1 MNYIQPLPPTVSESE
16 SESGTAQGLEQ
27 EIRESKILVV
37 DDQKMVR
44 ELLKIYLN
52 SGGYQNLIFAADG
65 DEALQAITDEDPDL
79 VVLDLQMPRMG
90 GLEVCQTL
98 RRDPKYAMFPVLVQT
113 AADSAEDRAEIFR
126 SGATDM
132 VGKPI
137 NDAELLARVG
147 IHLQNRHML
156 RQLSHYRESMERDLQ
171 LARDMQ
177 HRIMPDDRSIAKL
190 HEKYG
195 IEIRHHFE
203 TCDALG
209 GDMWNV
215 WPISDDRIGFHIID
229 FTGHGVVASLNTFRF
244 QSLVT
249 TTRFDGSDQEAYL
262 ADLNARLYRLL
273 PAGQFA
279 TAIGGY
285 IDLRAN
291 VIRYTAAAG
300 PKPFLMSSELPEGR
314 FLPSDGRPLGMTG
327 DAEYEEREVPFE
339 PGSSVFLYSDALTET
354 PDMIN
359 PVYDEDLM
367 QAALTGAIRTDE
379 HPFDVIR
386 KDFLERA
393 AGPLN
398 DDLTMV
404 MLTRPHAAG
413 ESGAT

>member
-1 MNYIQPLPPTVSESE
+1 MNVVQPPSEMLSQSE
-16 SESGTAQGLEQ
+16 AHSGAAICLDNS
-27 EIRESKILVV
+27 IRGSKILVV

-52 SGGYQNLIFAADG
+52 AGGYQNLIFAADG
-65 DEALQAITDEDPDL
+65 DEALDAIAAEEPDL
-79 VVLDLQMPRMG
+79 VVLDLQMPRMS
-90 GLEVCQTL
+90 GLEVCKAL
-98 RRDPKYAMFPVLVQT
+98 RADPQSRMLPVLVQT
-113 AADSAEDRAEIFR
+113 AADSAEDRAEVFR

-156 RQLSHYRESMERDLQ
+156 RQLSQYRESMEHDLKM
-171 LARDMQ
+171 ARDMQ
-177 HRIMPDDRSIAKL
+177 HRIMPNDRGLAKL

-195 IEIRHHFE
+195 IEIRSHFE
-203 TCDALG
+203 TCDSLG

-215 WPISDDRIGFHIID
+215 WPLNEDRIGFHIID

-249 TTRFDGSDQEAYL
+249 ATGFDGSNQEAYIEKI
-262 ADLNARLYRLL
+262 NNRLHGLL
-273 PAGQFA
+273 PSGQFA

-285 IDLRAN
+285 IDIREN
-291 VIRYTAAAG
+291 VVRYTAAAG
-300 PKPFLMSSELPEGR
+300 PKPFLISPEAPEGV

-327 DAEYEEREVPFE
+327 DAKYPEREVPFP
-339 PGSSVFLYSDALTET
+339 PGSSLFLYSDALTET

-359 PVYDEDLM
+359 PVYNEDRI
-367 QAALTGAIRTDE
+367 QQALTGGLDPDG
-379 HPFDVIR
+379 HPFDVILA
-386 KDFLERA
+386 DFLDRA

-404 MLTRPHAAG
+404 MLSRPVGG
-413 ESGAT
+413 ESRQP

>member
-1 MNYIQPLPPTVSESE
+1 MNFIQPPSPTLPQSEDQ
-16 SESGTAQGLEQ
+16 SGAQRGLEQ

-44 ELLKIYLN
+44 ELLKIYLQ
-52 SGGYQNLIFAADG
+52 SGGYQNLLFAGDG
-65 DEALQAITDEDPDL
+65 DEALDVITAEEPDL

-98 RRDPKYAMFPVLVQT
+98 RADPQFSMLPVLVQT
-113 AADSAEDRAEIFR
+113 AADSAEDRAEVFR

-177 HRIMPDDRSIAKL
+177 HRIMPSERELGAL
-190 HEKYG
+190 NEKYG
-195 IEIRHHFE
+195 IEIRSHFE

-209 GDMWNV
+209 GDMWNA
-215 WPISDDRIGFHIID
+215 WPIDENRMGFHIID

-244 QSLVT
+244 QSLVAA
-249 TTRFDGSDQEAYL
+249 TRFDGNDQEAYI
-262 ADLNARLYRLL
+262 AKISRRLHSML

-285 IDLRAN
+285 IDMREN
-291 VIRYTAAAG
+291 VMRYIAAAG
-300 PKPFLMSSELPEGR
+300 PKPFLISPETPDGM
-314 FLPSDGRPLGMTG
+314 FLPSDGRPLGMTA
-327 DAEYEEREVPFE
+327 DSQYEEREVAFP
-339 PGSSVFLYSDALTET
+339 PGSSLFMYSDALTET
-354 PDMIN
+354 PDMVN
-359 PVYDEDLM
+359 PVYDEDRIQL
-367 QAALTGAIRTDE
+367 ALTGGLDE
-379 HPFDVIR
+379 AGHPFDVIHA
-386 KDFLERA
+386 DFCDRVE
-393 AGPLN
+393 GPLD

-404 MLTRPHAAG
+404 MLSRPTQG
-413 ESGAT
+413 EG

>member
-1 MNYIQPLPPTVSESE
+1 MNFIQPPSPTLPQSEDQ
-16 SESGTAQGLEQ
+16 SGAQRGLEQ

-65 DEALQAITDEDPDL
+65 DEALEAIANEAPDL

-98 RRDPKYAMFPVLVQT
+98 RRDPKYTMFPVLVQT

-156 RQLSHYRESMERDLQ
+156 RQLSRYRESMERDLQ

-177 HRIMPDDRSIAKL
+177 HRIMPDDRSLAKL

-195 IEIRHHFE
+195 LEIRSHFE

-215 WPISDDRIGFHIID
+215 WPISQDRMGFHIID

-244 QSLVT
+244 QSLVAA
-249 TTRFDGSDQEAYL
+249 TRFDGNDQEAYTAKINNGL
-262 ADLNARLYRLL
+262 HSLL

-285 IDLRAN
+285 IDIREN
-291 VIRYTAAAG
+291 VLRYTAAAG
-300 PKPFLMSSELPEGR
+300 PKPFVITPDTPEGMY
-314 FLPSDGRPLGMTG
+314 LPSDGRPLGMTG
-327 DAEYEEREVPFE
+327 DAEYEEREISFP
-339 PGSSVFLYSDALTET
+339 PGSSLFLYSDALTET
-354 PDMIN
+354 PDMVN
-359 PVYDEDLM
+359 PVYDEDRM
-367 QAALTGAIRTDE
+367 QAALTGCVKAE
-379 HPFDVIR
+379 GHPFDVILE
-386 KDFLERA
+386 DFRDRA
-393 AGPLN
+393 PGALN

-404 MLTRPHAAG
+404 MLSRPADG
-413 ESGAT
+413 KGSS

>member
-1 MNYIQPLPPTVSESE
+1 MNFIHSTPPTTPESE
-16 SESGTAQGLEQ
+16 NASPAVSGLER
-27 EIRESKILVV
+27 EIRDSKILVV

-52 SGGYQNLIFAADG
+52 AGGYQNLIFAADG
-65 DEALQAITDEDPDL
+65 DEALQAITDDDPDL

-156 RQLSHYRESMERDLQ
+156 RQLSHYRESMERDLT

-177 HRIMPDDRSIAKL
+177 HQLMPDESDLEKL

-195 IEIRHHFE
+195 IEIRSHFE

-215 WPISDDRIGFHIID
+215 WPMGKDRMGFHAID

-244 QSLVT
+244 QSLVAAT
-249 TTRFDGSDQEAYL
+249 EFDGKNQSAYI
-262 ADLNARLYRLL
+262 AQLNKGLHGLL

-279 TAIGGY
+279 TAVGGY
-285 IDLRAN
+285 IDIREN

-300 PKPFLMSSELPEGR
+300 PKPFLISPEVPEGM
-314 FLPSDGRPLGMTG
+314 FLQSDGRPLGMTR
-327 DAEYEEREVPFE
+327 DSEYEEREVSFP
-339 PGSSVFLYSDALTET
+339 PGSSLFLYSDALTET
-354 PDMIN
+354 PDMVN
-359 PVYDEDLM
+359 PVYDEDRM
-367 QAALTGAIRTDE
+367 QLALTGGVDAE
-379 HPFDVIR
+379 SHPFDAIR
-386 KDFLERA
+386 ADFLNRVTGA
-393 AGPLN
+393 LN

-404 MLTRPHAAG
+404 MLSRPDTAPV
-413 ESGAT
+413 SGS

>member
-1 MNYIQPLPPTVSESE
+1 MNFIQSSSPTLPDTEND
-16 SESGTAQGLEQ
+16 SGAAQGLEQ
-27 EIRESKILVV
+27 SIRESKILVV

-52 SGGYQNLIFAADG
+52 AGGYENLIFAADG

-98 RRDPKYAMFPVLVQT
+98 RRDPKYALFPVLVQT

-156 RQLSHYRESMERDLQ
+156 RQLTHYRESMERDLQ

-177 HRIMPDDRSIAKL
+177 HRIMPDDRSLAKI
-190 HEKYG
+190 HEKFG
-195 IEIRHHFE
+195 VEIRHHFE

-209 GDMWNV
+209 GDMWNA
-215 WPISDDRIGFHIID
+215 WPITNDRVGFHIID

-249 TTRFDGSDQEAYL
+249 ATRFDGEDQQAYI
-262 ADLNARLYRLL
+262 AKLNNRLHSLL

-285 IDLRAN
+285 IDIREN
-291 VIRYTAAAG
+291 VIRYIVAAG
-300 PKPFLMSSELPEGR
+300 PKPFLVSPDQPDGV
-314 FLPSDGRPLGMTG
+314 FLPSDGRPLGMTS
-327 DAEYEEREVPFE
+327 DAEYEEREVAFP
-339 PGSSVFLYSDALTET
+339 PGSSLFLYSDALTET

-359 PVYDEDLM
+359 PVYDEDRM
-367 QAALTGAIRTDE
+367 QAALTGGVDLDG

-386 KDFLERA
+386 EDFLSKVP
-393 AGPLN
+393 GPLN

-404 MLTRPHAAG
+404 MLSRPI
-413 ESGAT
+413 EEDRTS

>member
-1 MNYIQPLPPTVSESE
+1 MNFIQAPSETLLQSE
-16 SESGTAQGLEQ
+16 AHPGDATGLDNS
-27 EIRESKILVV
+27 IRSSKILVV

-52 SGGYQNLIFAADG
+52 AGGYQNLIFAADG
-65 DEALQAITDEDPDL
+65 DEALEAIAAEEPDL

-90 GLEVCQTL
+90 GLEVCKAL
-98 RRDPKYAMFPVLVQT
+98 RADPKTKMLPVLVQT
-113 AADSAEDRAEIFR
+113 AADSAEDRAEVFR

-171 LARDMQ
+171 VARDMQ
-177 HRIMPDDRSIAKL
+177 HRIMPNAKGL
-190 HEKYG
+190 AQLEKKYG
-195 IEIRHHFE
+195 VKIRSKFK

-209 GDMWNV
+209 GDMWSV
-215 WPISDDRIGFHIID
+215 WSVSDDRIGFPIID

-249 TTRFDGSDQEAYL
+249 ATGYDGNDQAGYIEKINSKL
-262 ADLNARLYRLL
+262 HRML
-273 PAGQFA
+273 PARQFA

-285 IDLRAN
+285 IDLREN
-291 VIRYTAAAG
+291 VMRYIAAAG
-300 PKPFLMSSELPEGR
+300 PKPFLILPDAPEGM

-327 DAEYEEREVPFE
+327 DAKYTEREVPFP

-359 PVYDEDLM
+359 PVYDEDRM
-367 QAALTGAIRTDE
+367 QLALTGGLDQDG
-379 HPFDVIR
+379 HPFDVILA
-386 KDFLERA
+386 DFLDHA

-404 MLTRPHAAG
+404 MLSRPVGG
-413 ESGAT
+413 ESRWQ

>member
-1 MNYIQPLPPTVSESE
+1 MSSIQPPSPIHSQSEDLSD
-16 SESGTAQGLEQ
+16 ADCGLER
-27 EIRESKILVV
+27 EIHDSKILVV

-52 SGGYQNLIFAADG
+52 TGGYQNLIFAADG
-65 DEALQAITDEDPDL
+65 DEALEAIANEEPDL

-98 RRDPKYAMFPVLVQT
+98 RRDPKYAMFPILVQT

-156 RQLSHYRESMERDLQ
+156 RQLSLYRESMERDLQ

-177 HRIMPDDRSIAKL
+177 HRIMPDDRELEKL

-195 IEIRHHFE
+195 LEIRSHFE

-215 WPISDDRIGFHIID
+215 WPVSKDRIGFHIID

-244 QSLVT
+244 QSLIAAT
-249 TTRFDGSDQEAYL
+249 GFDGNDQEAYIAKINSGL
-262 ADLNARLYRLL
+262 HSLL

-285 IDLRAN
+285 IDIREN
-291 VIRYTAAAG
+291 VIRYVAAAG
-300 PKPFLMSSELPEGR
+300 PKPFLILPDTPEGMY
-314 FLPSDGRPLGMTG
+314 LPSDGRPLGMTG
-327 DAEYEEREVPFE
+327 DAQYEEREIPFP
-339 PGSSVFLYSDALTET
+339 PGSSLFLYSDALTET
-354 PDMIN
+354 PDMMN
-359 PVYDEDLM
+359 PVYDEDRM
-367 QAALTGAIRTDE
+367 QAALTGRVKAE
-379 HPFDVIR
+379 GHPFDVILE
-386 KDFLERA
+386 DFLDRA
-393 AGPLN
+393 PGPLN

-404 MLTRPHAAG
+404 MLSRPDNDKGSA
-413 ESGAT
+413 S